1 MEEILHVAAIGT
13 AGVAASVSAFA
24 LGLYRVEFL
33 MVVFFAVT
41 FGGQFISAM
50 LMKMAPVKSAPPG
63 NTLAE

>member
-13 AGVAASVSAFA
+13 AGVAASVGALT

-50 LMKMAPVKSAPPG
+50 LMKMAPVEPASPG
-63 NTLAE
+63 STLAE

>member
-1 MEEILHVAAIGT
+1 MDEILHVFGIGT
-13 AGVAASVSAFA
+13 AGVAASVGAFA

-50 LMKMAPVKSAPPG
+50 LMKMAPVEPASPG
-63 NTLAE
+63 STLAE